1 MLNIMTAPI
10 KPFKLTYRTDG
21 QETAVTENLATNTIR
36 ALAHSKLFDDYFLVV
51 DTTILIVVPIVGSER
66 TTRLVCCILLK

>member
-1 MLNIMTAPI
+1 LNIISAPI

-36 ALAHSKLFDDYFLVV
+36 ALADVGNTGFCLDYQE
-51 DTTILIVVPIVGSER
+51 G
-66 TTRLVCCILLK
+66 